1 MSTARVAFNLLGI
14 GSRTYLLLLLR
25 ALLKSVYV
33 VDIRLEL
40 IAPECDK
47 NSHLIVVSNLANPH
61 FNATHIGRA
70 TLVCVYA
77 IGRREIRWRDV
88 T

>member
-14 GSRTYLLLLLR
+14 DSLTYLLLLLR

-61 FNATHIGRA
+61 FNATHIDWL
-70 TLVCVYA
+70 TFVCVSA
-77 IGRREIRWRDV
+77 IGRRAVRLA
-88 T
+88 

>member
-40 IAPECDK
+40 IAAECDK

-61 FNATHIGRA
+61 FNATHIGQA

-77 IGRREIRWRDV
+77 IGRRAIRLA
-88 T
+88 